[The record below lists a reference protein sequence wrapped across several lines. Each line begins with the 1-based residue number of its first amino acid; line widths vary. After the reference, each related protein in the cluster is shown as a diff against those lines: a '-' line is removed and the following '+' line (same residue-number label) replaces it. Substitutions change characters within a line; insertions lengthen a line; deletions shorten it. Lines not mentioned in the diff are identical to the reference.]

1 MNMLHLNLLNID
13 FFDTVITRYMILM
26 SFNENL
32 NRMIQLASLQKYF
45 SNEKKSKVNYIKLS
59 PEIKSNKSQQSSAD
73 KETGQNL
80 PQKS

>member
-59 PEIKSNKSQQSSAD
+59 PEIKTNKSQQSWAD
-73 KETGQNL
+73 KETGH
-80 PQKS
+80 KSI